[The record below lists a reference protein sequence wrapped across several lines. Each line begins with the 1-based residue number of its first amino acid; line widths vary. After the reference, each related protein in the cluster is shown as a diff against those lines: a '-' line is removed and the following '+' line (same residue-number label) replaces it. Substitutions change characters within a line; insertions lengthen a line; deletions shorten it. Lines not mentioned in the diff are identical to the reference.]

1 LKREKI
7 TTVEGDLEL
16 SVEIWINDESR
27 LHDYGIPRSAWFRAI
42 RLMRKYGS
50 EKALDELDR
59 RAFAAFGRGNERMS
73 YRLRDLMIAI
83 HAMEE
88 DEVMPNDRVH

>member
-1 LKREKI
+1 MKRHKI
-7 TTVEGDLEL
+7 TETDGDFEF
-16 SVEIWINDESR
+16 SVELIINDESR

-42 RLMRKYGS
+42 RLMKKYGS
-50 EKALDELDR
+50 EKTLEALDE
-59 RAFAAFGRGNERMS
+59 RALAAYGRGNVRMS

-83 HAMEE
+83 HAMQE

>member
-1 LKREKI
+1 MKREKM
-7 TTVEGDLEL
+7 TATDGDLEF

-42 RLMRKYGS
+42 RLLRKYGS
-50 EKALDELDR
+50 EKTLDELDR
-59 RAFAAFGRGNERMS
+59 RALASFERGNVRMS

>member
-1 LKREKI
+1 MKREKI
-7 TTVEGDLEL
+7 TAVDGDLEL

-27 LHDYGIPRSAWFRAI
+27 LHDYGIPRSAWFRGLRI
-42 RLMRKYGS
+42 MRKYGS

-59 RAFAAFGRGNERMS
+59 RAFAAFGRGNVRMS
-73 YRLRDLMIAI
+73 YRLRDLMIVI

>member
-1 LKREKI
+1 
-7 TTVEGDLEL
+7 
-16 SVEIWINDESR
+16 
-27 LHDYGIPRSAWFRAI
+27 
-42 RLMRKYGS
+42 MRKYGS

-59 RAFAAFGRGNERMS
+59 RAFAAFGRGNVRMS
-73 YRLRDLMIAI
+73 YRLRDLMIVI

>member
-7 TTVEGDLEL
+7 TQIDGDLEL
-16 SVEIWINDESR
+16 TVELIINDKSR

-42 RLMRKYGS
+42 RLMKRYGS
-50 EKALDELDR
+50 TNALELLDDR
-59 RAFAAFGRGNERMS
+59 AVRAFARQNVRMS

>member
-1 LKREKI
+1 M
-7 TTVEGDLEL
+7 TATYGDLEF
-16 SVEIWINDESR
+16 SVEIWINDQSR

-42 RLMRKYGS
+42 RLMKKYGS
-50 EKALDELDR
+50 EKSLDELDR
-59 RAFAAFGRGNERMS
+59 RAFAAFERGNVRMS